1 MAAAHFH
8 GFGVARQ
15 GPWNTWVN
23 KGKKGQGLIKA
34 SSGHE
39 PAVFLCSRQQEANRT
54 PEFATLT
61 LTTLETYAIKKK
73 APNVAGPSQRLT
85 SPDVSGAAGGGSGG
99 VYDCGNV
106 CDEGCCSCGC
116 NASCALNILV

>member
-39 PAVFLCSRQQEANRT
+39 PALFLCSRQQEANRT

-85 SPDVSGAAGGGSGG
+85 SPDVSAAGGGSGG
-99 VYDCGNV
+99 ANAIDNA
-106 CDEGCCSCGC
+106 CDECCCSCGGS
-116 NASCALNILV
+116 ASCALDNLV

>member
-1 MAAAHFH
+1 VKIAMAAAHFH

-39 PAVFLCSRQQEANRT
+39 PALFLCTRQQETNRT

-61 LTTLETYAIKKK
+61 LTTLKTYAIKKK
-73 APNVAGPSQRLT
+73 VPQPTGPSRNQLT
-85 SPDVSGAAGGGSGG
+85 LD
-99 VYDCGNV
+99 
-106 CDEGCCSCGC
+106 
-116 NASCALNILV
+116 AS